1 MTEPITINALLQL
14 GGIIRFGDVT
24 GFDDSEIIEVEND
37 VYLVIDND
45 YDENE
50 SIINK

>member
-1 MTEPITINALLQL
+1 M
-14 GGIIRFGDVT
+14 IRFGDVT
-24 GFDDSEIIEVEND
+24 GFDDSEIIEIDEDTYIVE
-37 VYLVIDND
+37 DNE